1 MSIFVE
7 NIYSLIMCGYRK
19 SFSTQHLKNRWQKIK
34 VNASF
39 SSWFELL
46 LGVPQGLILE
56 ALLFNNYL
64 NDLFY
69 LAECTNACSCVNDT
83 NFMLVAQIL

>member
-1 MSIFVE
+1 MLHSYGFP
-7 NIYSLIMCGYRK
+7 NKSLKLIK
-19 SFSTQHLKNRWQKIK
+19 SYLTNRWQKIK

-69 LAECTNACSCVNDT
+69 LAECTNACSYADDT
-83 NFMLVAQIL
+83 TFMLVAQILQIL